1 MKSRKVI
8 KLDLL
13 YTHIK
18 DIPENEALVGIYII
32 DGNAKYVSTKND
44 KNLYKLYRISEYSVE
59 EFLQDSRVLGRFD
72 SYVANAHA
80 PIFQQNGKYEN
91 DIKIVQYTTKNA
103 VNKDIKRPVSEREAT
118 ERYVNNN
125 TKKLF

>member
-1 MKSRKVI
+1 M
-8 KLDLL
+8 DLL

-32 DGNAKYVSTKND
+32 DGHAKYVSTKND

-59 EFLQDSRVLGRFD
+59 EFLQDSRVFGRFD

-80 PIFQQNGKYEN
+80 PVFLQNGRYEN